1 MCKCKEEK
9 KDRKNVRRNN
19 GSEFP
24 QHDKNSK
31 LLDPRR
37 SYKTKHNEYEE
48 NYTKVQQNQIA

>member
-9 KDRKNVRRNN
+9 KDRKNVRRIN

-48 NYTKVQQNQIA
+48 NYTKVQ